1 VGLALNTDNR
11 AMNLQDWVGYVAAT
25 LTTASFVPQA
35 LLTVRTRQ
43 VAGIS
48 LGMYAVFTIGVSLWL
63 VYGIAIGEWPIIIAN
78 AITVALA
85 ATILWTKLS
94 VERRLRTGS

>member
-1 VGLALNTDNR
+1 MTT
-11 AMNLQDWVGYVAAT
+11 QDWLGYTAAI
-25 LTTASFVPQA
+25 LTTSSFVPQA

-48 LGMYAVFTIGVSLWL
+48 LGMYTVFTIGVTLWL
-63 VYGIAIGEWPIIIAN
+63 VYGVAIGEWPIIIAN

-94 VERRLRTGS
+94 VERRLRTGN